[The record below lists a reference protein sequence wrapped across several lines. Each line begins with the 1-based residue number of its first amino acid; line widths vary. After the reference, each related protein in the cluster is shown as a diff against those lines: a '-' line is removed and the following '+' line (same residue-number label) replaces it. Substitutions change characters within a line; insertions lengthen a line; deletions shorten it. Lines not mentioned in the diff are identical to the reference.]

1 MLCAILKALHG
12 FKEKKSAQGKIYAI
26 FIIPSKRWKLD
37 FQDFENCKKKRNS
50 PEQLAE
56 LTQKEATETKTPH
69 S

>member
-1 MLCAILKALHG
+1 MQFLL
-12 FKEKKSAQGKIYAI
+12 FPQNV
-26 FIIPSKRWKLD
+26 
-37 FQDFENCKKKRNS
+37 QDFENCKKKRNS